1 MATRRV
7 SEEFTLYLAY
17 ASGYQEYPNSKSDLP
32 CCWGTENSVFELEW
46 ISLEPDR

>member
-32 CCWGTENSVFELEW
+32 WLGLGVSG
-46 ISLEPDR
+46 

>member
-32 CCWGTENSVFELEW
+32 CGVDLVM
-46 ISLEPDR
+46 LKGKRVL